1 MEIRRDLPG
10 AELVEAGLADLRA
23 GRDSAPALLVASF
36 SRRLR
41 RLGFVVP
48 ESPITDP
55 AIRLYRLIEQTRPN
69 AHHHYNALRRLGITT
84 VEALARE
91 DPASL
96 HVRWVAVAGPRA
108 PTLPQVRVWI
118 RAARAATE

>member
-1 MEIRRDLPG
+1 VEIRRDLPG

-23 GRDSAPALLVASF
+23 GHDSAPALLVASF

-48 ESPITDP
+48 ESPIADP

-69 AHHHYNALRRLGITT
+69 AHHRYNALRRRL
-84 VEALARE
+84 VSFAEARE
-91 DPASL
+91 C
-96 HVRWVAVAGPRA
+96 VR
-108 PTLPQVRVWI
+108 
-118 RAARAATE
+118 